1 MKILK
6 IVPSLIGF
14 LLLIIAN
21 VDAKTID
28 LDPYL
33 AKQFNKK
40 DFKKCYNLCK
50 IYNNYLYNQQHQQNY
65 NKSTFKEFGI
75 VWKEGNTYIS
85 DSLSYFEFKSLYIID
100 RNLFN
105 YHYAIKNEV
114 VSKWFNRDSI
124 NPSFIIWADS
134 LYNTPVIGNY
144 KFEIYRRSWLIGVYR
159 YLQKSD
165 TATYNRIFKI
175 DNSELVKLMNNRKEK
190 DLLNL
195 YSSEFNLRQASVY
208 QKNRQ
213 SKIQKDIIAYFDEL
227 FKQKRFLTI
236 EQIKAFLFVNTCF
249 TAQENMFVSYY
260 FITQYLT
267 YKNPV
272 EEFSSDGKLDYVIL
286 YRSGICGNYA
296 YLLNNLLHHAGLKSW
311 EVMVQVDVKQWGM
324 DTHANNVVMLNGKF
338 YYADATW
345 GIYYRDFSSFENSKT
360 VKNYGIDVKLDYS
373 QIINMSYIIDCA
385 GYDTDILKNEI
396 KKRYK

>member
-1 MKILK
+1 
-6 IVPSLIGF
+6 
-14 LLLIIAN
+14 
-21 VDAKTID
+21 
-28 LDPYL
+28 
-33 AKQFNKK
+33 
-40 DFKKCYNLCK
+40 
-50 IYNNYLYNQQHQQNY
+50 
-65 NKSTFKEFGI
+65 
-75 VWKEGNTYIS
+75 
-85 DSLSYFEFKSLYIID
+85 
-100 RNLFN
+100 
-105 YHYAIKNEV
+105 V

-165 TATYNRIFKI
+165 AATYNRIFKI